1 MSGNLWRAVGK
12 LCLGLIPA
20 LVITFCPLGR
30 VYADNAGVDTGI
42 ACKDGIHNDNSDD
55 TESTEDKSINPA
67 SADDVSKGSL
77 ENEVSSV
84 GYDINV
90 AGVVDGSQ
98 SVPAGVYR
106 SASSAGI
113 ISGSIKLPEG
123 MTAPSGGI
131 SGQLNIDL
139 DDGTGSYQ
147 DIYQFTIPEG
157 QTHTAFSFTVPQ
169 NDPGTGYIVK
179 YSLNGNVQDIVNHG
193 YYSTTG
199 TLPHYSREAA
209 TRIDVGPGDEEN
221 IEVVL
226 LSGRSITGTISM
238 PVGMPAFSG
247 DIYGNI
253 YIDYKSD
260 NHDFFGM
267 ESCMFTIFAGQTSAS
282 FYVVVPVNGPG
293 TGYNISYNFF
303 SDING
308 CIKIGYY
315 SADGMVTKNELNK
328 ATLLDVSSGSISG
341 MELTIISARVVSG
354 SIALPSGA
362 SVPSGGIEGQVF
374 IKGET
379 YSDYKSFSMST
390 GNTVISYSIN
400 VPSNEP
406 GKGYT
411 LYYSLKN
418 NIDTYIQYGYYAA
431 SGSVPYGESASVIDL
446 SSGDCYNIDLTILKG
461 NSISG
466 TISLPEG
473 MTARDNDIFV
483 SVQIFKDNVF
493 MYTPSY
499 IIKKGK
505 SEVAYCVNVPINEP
519 GRGYTVRYDLNT
531 VVDGLFTYGLYT
543 LNGTLPDF
551 GHEPGTLIDVSSG
564 NITDIDFTLLKTRG
578 ITGKISLPVGMTAPS
593 GGINGIIRIWYDDN
607 DENGY
612 IYKDTNFAI
621 SSGAAEASYSVEIP
635 EKCPGIGYYASYGLL
650 TNVPGCYISGYYSPN
665 GTLTIPDPSLVYLG
679 SGDQSNINFYIKYVP
694 DNIEINGPANL
705 YIPSNG
711 YNTFTYTAVVKNQSG
726 TPIPSETVNWSLDK
740 SVAGVQI
747 NSSSGILTVQSTA
760 QPDTLNIIAT
770 NGLISKSFTIA
781 VLAVQNS
788 TINPATANFDLKTS
802 AQADISV
809 STTLNGNTVLSIKN
823 GINTLAIGTDYTSS
837 GNSIIIKKGYLAGLP
852 VGTTVLTFYFSAG
865 SNAELTITVTDST
878 TSNDGGGGG
887 GGGGLGGGGGGSRDG
902 KPVNGVKNISPT
914 YSPGS
919 VSVDIPTDDYKEIL
933 NSATAENGLKNI
945 TINISDADV
954 NGYVTYLPSWA
965 LTSTSNETNVTL
977 NTVVAS
983 ITLPSNMFNDAA
995 VKTAQKVG
1003 ISISTVDKSK
1013 LPASVAE
1020 QIGDS
1025 PVIDLSVTVNG
1036 TVKEWNN
1043 PAAPV
1048 TVSIP
1053 YTLKAGERGDNIT
1066 VFYIDG
1072 KGNLVN
1078 MQGVYNPE
1086 TKTVTFSATHC
1097 SQYVAKD
1104 NKITFIDLAGF
1115 EKYAVYIESMAAKG
1129 IINGVGNNR
1138 YAPGNVLTRAEFS
1151 KLLVTMLKL
1160 EINNKDNVFS
1170 DVQEAD
1176 WYAPYVNAAYKAG
1189 LIKGIGA
1196 DKFAP
1201 DETITTQDA
1210 ALILVRAL
1218 AYKGIQITAGSISNI
1233 KDYTDISSYAEEA
1246 VGFTVS
1252 KGITPLDPEGNLNA
1266 KGNVNRASAAQYIYN
1281 VFNFE

>member
-1 MSGNLWRAVGK
+1 MYGSLWRAIGK
-12 LCLGLIPA
+12 LCFGIIPA
-20 LVITFCPLGR
+20 LVITLCPLGR
-30 VYADNAGVDTGI
+30 VYADNTGVNAGI
-42 ACKDGIHNDNSDD
+42 IYKDGTHNDNSDY
-55 TESTEDKSINPA
+55 TESTDDKSINSA
-67 SADDVSKGSL
+67 SAYGISKESL
-77 ENEVSSV
+77 ENRGSST
-84 GYDINV
+84 GYDINMAAV
-90 AGVVDGSQ
+90 YDGSQ
-98 SVPAGVYR
+98 SVPAVVYG
-106 SASSAGI
+106 STLSTGI
-113 ISGSIKLPEG
+113 ISGTIKLPEG
-123 MTAPSGGI
+123 MIADSGGI
-131 SGQLNIDL
+131 SGQLSIDL
-139 DDGTGSYQ
+139 YGGTGIYQ

-157 QTHTAFSFTVPQ
+157 QTYAPFSFNVPQ
-169 NDPGTGYIVK
+169 NAPGTGYIVK
-179 YSLNGNVQDIVNHG
+179 YTLNGIVQDIVNHG
-193 YYSTTG
+193 YYSSTG
-199 TLPHYSREAA
+199 TLPHYSREDA

-221 IEVVL
+221 IEIVL

-238 PVGMPAFSG
+238 PVGMPVFSG

-253 YIDYKSD
+253 FIDYKSD
-260 NHDFFGM
+260 NHDFSGM
-267 ESCMFTIFAGQTSAS
+267 ESCMFTILAGQTSAS
-282 FYVVVPVNGPG
+282 FYVVVPINGPG
-293 TGYNISYNFF
+293 TGYKISYYFF

-308 CIKIGYY
+308 CIKNGYY
-315 SADGMVTKNELNK
+315 STDGMVTINEYNK
-328 ATLLDVSSGSISG
+328 ATLLDVSSGDISG
-341 MELTIISARVVSG
+341 MELTIIRSRVVSG

-362 SVPSGGIEGQVF
+362 SVPSGGIEGQIF

-379 YSDYKSFSMST
+379 YSDHKDFSMSA
-390 GNTVISYSIN
+390 GNTAISYSIN

-431 SGSVPYGESASVIDL
+431 SGSVPYGESASVIDV
-446 SSGDCYNIDLTILKG
+446 SSGDCHNIDLTILKG

-473 MTARDNDIFV
+473 MTARDNDIYV

-493 MYTPSY
+493 MYIPSY
-499 IIKKGK
+499 IIGKGK
-505 SEVAYCVNVPINEP
+505 SEVAYCVNIPINEP
-519 GRGYTVRYDLNT
+519 GRGYTVKYHLNS

-543 LNGTLPDF
+543 LNGILPDF
-551 GHEPGTLIDVSSG
+551 GNEPGTLIDVSSG
-564 NITDIDFTLLKTRG
+564 NITDIDFTLLKTRR
-578 ITGKISLPVGMTAPS
+578 ITGKISLPVGMAAPS
-593 GGINGIIRIWYDDN
+593 EGINGIIHIRYDDN
-607 DENGY
+607 DGNGY
-612 IYKDTNFAI
+612 TCKEANFAI
-621 SSGAAEASYSVEIP
+621 NSGTTEASYSLEIP
-635 EKCPGIGYYASYGLL
+635 EKCPGIGYYASYSLL
-650 TNVPGCYISGYYSPN
+650 TDVPGCYNYGYYSPN
-665 GTLTIPDPSLVYLG
+665 GTLTIPDPNLVYLG
-679 SGDQSNINFYIKYVP
+679 SGNQSNINFYIKYAP

-726 TPIPSETVNWSLDK
+726 TPLPSETVNWSLDK

-770 NGLISKSFTIA
+770 NGLISNSFTIA

-809 STTLNGNTVLSIKN
+809 SIILNGNTVLSIKN

-837 GNSIIIKKGYLAGLP
+837 GNSVIIKKGYLAGLP
-852 VGTTVLTFYFSAG
+852 VGTTVLTFCFSAG
-865 SNAELTITVTDST
+865 SNAVLTITVTDST
-878 TSNDGGGGG
+878 TSDGGGGG

-919 VSVDIPTDDYKEIL
+919 VTVDIPTDDYKEIL
-933 NSATAENGLKNI
+933 NSATTENGHKNI

-965 LTSTSNETNVTL
+965 LTSTSNETNITL
-977 NTVVAS
+977 NTVAAS
-983 ITLPSNMFNDAA
+983 ITLPSNMFSDAA

-1048 TVSIP
+1048 AVSIP

-1086 TKTVTFSATHC
+1086 TKTVTFSATHF
-1097 SQYVAKD
+1097 SQYIAKD

-1170 DVQEAD
+1170 DVKEAD

-1233 KDYTDISSYAEEA
+1233 KDYKDISSYAEEA